1 MLTSIYSSGCFKS
14 IEIVLDHC
22 IYHLTIKY
30 VKTNK
35 HISYCKTV
43 NALTAVVYYV
53 LSSIWNKYLIEL
65 FQTLFDK
72 YVTLA
77 LVLFLHQFF
86 INTFL
91 LCLLCVTDQTCSV
104 YALELISHENDNF

>member
-1 MLTSIYSSGCFKS
+1 MRMLTSIYRSGCFKS

-53 LSSIWNKYLIEL
+53 LSSMLK
-65 FQTLFDK
+65 
-72 YVTLA
+72 
-77 LVLFLHQFF
+77 LVPDR
-86 INTFL
+86 I
-91 LCLLCVTDQTCSV
+91 
-104 YALELISHENDNF
+104 ISNVI